1 MLGTFPKAFSK
12 RQFPKGY
19 VRPSGRRGLQ
29 WGPSAAARMS
39 LGTENCSYDRLGKLP
54 LGKVPNISS
63 TILDRIFS
71 SLVVSSA
78 FLHEIFWSLVVSLS
92 ILDEI
97 FWSLV
102 EFLTMLDEIFWSL

>member
-1 MLGTFPKAFSK
+1 M
-12 RQFPKGY
+12 RH
-19 VRPSGRRGLQ
+19 RRLQ

-63 TILDRIFS
+63 TIL
-71 SLVVSSA
+71 VSSA

-97 FWSLV
+97 FSSFEYPQL
-102 EFLTMLDEIFWSL
+102 F